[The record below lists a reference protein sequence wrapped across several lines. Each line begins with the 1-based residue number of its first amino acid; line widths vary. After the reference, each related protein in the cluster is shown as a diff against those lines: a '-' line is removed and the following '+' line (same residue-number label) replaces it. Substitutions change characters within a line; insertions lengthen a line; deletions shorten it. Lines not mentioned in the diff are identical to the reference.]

1 MMEGQDPHS
10 PPYVEPLTPRVEPLP
25 PPVSPLLY
33 PEQDAL
39 PLLLSDI
46 SDRQV
51 SAGEVIVKIEGIL
64 ESITDALREN
74 RVLSIPMRT
83 RPSGNE
89 FSIRFPSNNEAEV
102 KKFSALYSRY
112 LRVGLSCHYT
122 HQACICR

>member
-1 MMEGQDPHS
+1 MMDGQDRYG
-10 PPYVEPLTPRVEPLP
+10 PPYVEPLTPRVEPLT
-25 PPVSPLLY
+25 PPVSPLLGL
-33 PEQDAL
+33 EQDGIPILL
-39 PLLLSDI
+39 PDI

-64 ESITDALREN
+64 ETITDALHEN

-102 KKFSALYSRY
+102 KKFSALYSR
-112 LRVGLSCHYT
+112 
-122 HQACICR
+122 

>member
-1 MMEGQDPHS
+1 MEGQDPHS
-10 PPYVEPLTPRVEPLP
+10 PPYVEPLTPRVEPLT

-102 KKFSALYSRY
+102 KKFSALYSR
-112 LRVGLSCHYT
+112 
-122 HQACICR
+122 